1 MTMGDGVE
9 ETMLLEGRK
18 AIVTGGSR
26 GIGKEIVT
34 TFLKNGASVYF
45 VDLAA
50 SEFMDEYKALAD
62 AAGVTVSFSE
72 CNVAKEEQVTEVAKK
87 INEESG
93 GIDILVNNAGITR
106 DGLVFR
112 MSEQNWNDVISV
124 NLTSAFFVSKA
135 VARTMIQRRC
145 GSIVNVSSIVGVHGN
160 AGQCNYSASKAG
172 LIGLTKSLAKEVAGR
187 NVRVNA
193 VAPGFIQTAMTDKLS
208 DEQKHALS
216 AQIPMVR
223 LGQPDEVAKVI
234 LFLASDLASYVTGQ
248 VILIDGGM
256 GM

>member
-1 MTMGDGVE
+1 
-9 ETMLLEGRK
+9 MLLEGQK
-18 AIVTGGSR
+18 AIVTGGAR
-26 GIGKEIVT
+26 GIGKDIVT
-34 TFLKNGASVYF
+34 TFLTNGASVYF
-45 VDLAA
+45 IDLME
-50 SEFMDEYKALAD
+50 SEYMDEYQSLAENH
-62 AAGVTVSFSE
+62 GGTVTYSE
-72 CNVAKEEQVTEVAKK
+72 CNVADEAQVSGVVKNILA
-87 INEESG
+87 ESG

-112 MSEQNWNDVISV
+112 MSEQNWNDVLSV
-124 NLTSAFFVSKA
+124 NLTSAFFMSKA
-135 VARTMIQRRC
+135 VARAMIQRRT
-145 GSIVNVSSIVGVHGN
+145 GSIINVSSIVGVHGN
-160 AGQCNYSASKAG
+160 AGQCNYSASKAR
-172 LIGLTKSLAKEVAGR
+172 LIRLTKSLAKEVAGR

-208 DEQKHALS
+208 DDQKDALS
-216 AQIPMVR
+216 TQIPMVR

>member
-1 MTMGDGVE
+1 
-9 ETMLLEGRK
+9 MLLEGKK
-18 AIVTGGSR
+18 AIVTGGAR
-26 GIGKEIVT
+26 GIGKEIVMS
-34 TFLKNGASVYF
+34 FLKEGASVYF
-45 VDLAA
+45 IDLMA
-50 SEFMDEYKALAD
+50 SEFMSEYETTAKEHSAE
-62 AAGVTVSFSE
+62 VVYKE
-72 CNVAKEEQVTEVAKK
+72 CNVADEEHVASVVKEIVD
-87 INEESG
+87 ESG

-106 DGLVFR
+106 DGLIFR
-112 MSEQNWNDVISV
+112 MSKENWNDVISV
-124 NLTSAFFVSKA
+124 NLNSAFFMSKA
-135 VARTMIQRRC
+135 IARSMIQRRT
-145 GSIVNVSSIVGVHGN
+145 GAIINVSSIVGVHGN

-172 LIGLTKSLAKEVAGR
+172 LIGLTKSLAQEVAGR

-208 DEQKHALS
+208 EEQREKLS

-223 LGQPDEVAKVI
+223 LGQPEEVAKVI

>member
-1 MTMGDGVE
+1 
-9 ETMLLEGRK
+9 MLLQGQN
-18 AIVTGGSR
+18 AVVTGGAR
-26 GIGKEIVT
+26 GIGKDIVVN
-34 TFLKNGASVYF
+34 FLKNGASVYF
-45 VDLAA
+45 IDLMP
-50 SEFMDEYKALAD
+50 SEFMAEYETI
-62 AAGVTVSFSE
+62 AAENNAAVSYHE
-72 CNVAKEEQVTEVAKK
+72 CNVADEDQVTTVVKA
-87 INEESG
+87 IADESG

-112 MSEQNWNDVISV
+112 MSKENWNDVLSV
-124 NLTSAFFVSKA
+124 NLSSAFYMSKA
-135 VARTMIQRRC
+135 VSRLMIQKRT
-145 GSIVNVSSIVGVHGN
+145 GSIINVSSIVGVHGN

-193 VAPGFIQTAMTDKLS
+193 VAPGFIQTAMTDKLN
-208 DEQKHALS
+208 DKQKEGLS
-216 AQIPMVR
+216 TQIPMVR
-223 LGQPDEVAKVI
+223 LGQPEEVAKVI

>member
-1 MTMGDGVE
+1 
-9 ETMLLEGRK
+9 MLLQSRK

-34 TFLKNGASVYF
+34 MFLKNGAAVYF
-45 VDLAA
+45 IDLAE
-50 SEFMDEYKALAD
+50 SEFMGEYQALAKEHE
-62 AAGVTVSFSE
+62 TQVSFSE
-72 CNVAKEEQVTEVAKK
+72 CNVADEAQVTAVVKQ
-87 INEESG
+87 IVDESG

-112 MSEQNWNDVISV
+112 MSEQNWNDVITV
-124 NLTSAFFVSKA
+124 NLTSAFFMSKA
-135 VARTMIQRRC
+135 IARSMIQRRSGC
-145 GSIVNVSSIVGVHGN
+145 IVNVSSVVGVHGN

-193 VAPGFIQTAMTDKLS
+193 VAPGFIKTAMTEKLN
-208 DEQKHALS
+208 DEQRAAIS
-216 AQIPMVR
+216 TQIPMDR
-223 LGQPDEVAKVI
+223 LGEPEEVAKVI

>member
-1 MTMGDGVE
+1 
-9 ETMLLEGRK
+9 MLLKGRK

-45 VDLAA
+45 IDLAA
-50 SEFMDEYKALAD
+50 SEFMDEYQALAKEH
-62 AAGVTVSFSE
+62 GTTVSYSE
-72 CNVAKEEQVTEVAKK
+72 CNVADEGQVTEVVKK
-87 INEESG
+87 ILEESG

-106 DGLVFR
+106 DGLIFR
-112 MSEQNWNDVISV
+112 MSEQNWNDVLTV
-124 NLTSAFFVSKA
+124 NLTSAFFMSKA
-135 VARTMIQRRC
+135 VARAMIQNRS
-145 GSIVNVSSIVGVHGN
+145 GAIINVSSIVGVHGN
-160 AGQCNYSASKAG
+160 GGQCNYSASKAG

-193 VAPGFIQTAMTDKLS
+193 VAPGFIQTAMTDKLNES
-208 DEQKHALS
+208 QKEALS
-216 AQIPMVR
+216 TQIPMVR
-223 LGQPDEVAKVI
+223 LGEPEEVSKVI

>member
-1 MTMGDGVE
+1 
-9 ETMLLEGRK
+9 MLLQGQK
-18 AIVTGGSR
+18 AVVTGGAR
-26 GIGKEIVT
+26 GIGKDIVI

-45 VDLAA
+45 IDLMP
-50 SEFMDEYKALAD
+50 SEFMDEYKTI
-62 AAGVTVSFSE
+62 AAEHNATVSYHE
-72 CNVAKEEQVTEVAKK
+72 CNVADEDQVTDVVKA
-87 INEESG
+87 IADESG

-112 MSEQNWNDVISV
+112 MSKENWNDVLSV
-124 NLTSAFFVSKA
+124 NLSSAFYMSKA
-135 VARTMIQRRC
+135 VSRLMIQKRA
-145 GSIVNVSSIVGVHGN
+145 GSIINVSSIVGVHGN

-193 VAPGFIQTAMTDKLS
+193 VAPGFIQTAMTDKLN
-208 DEQKHALS
+208 DKQKEGLS
-216 AQIPMVR
+216 TQIPMVR
-223 LGQPDEVAKVI
+223 LGQPEEVAKVI
-234 LFLASDLASYVTGQ
+234 LFLACDLASYVTGQ

>member
-1 MTMGDGVE
+1 
-9 ETMLLEGRK
+9 MLLEGKK

-26 GIGKEIVT
+26 GIGKDIVT
-34 TFLKNGASVYF
+34 AFLKNGASVYF
-45 VDLAA
+45 VDLME
-50 SEFMDEYKALAD
+50 SEFMEEYQALAKEN
-62 AAGVTVSFSE
+62 GGTVSYSE
-72 CNVAKEEQVTEVAKK
+72 CNVAKEEHVSNVVNQ
-87 INEESG
+87 ILEESG
-93 GIDILVNNAGITR
+93 SIDILVNNAGITR

-124 NLTSAFFVSKA
+124 NLTSAFFMSKA
-135 VARTMIQRRC
+135 VARSMIQKRT
-145 GSIVNVSSIVGVHGN
+145 GAIVNVSSIVGVHGN

-208 DEQKHALS
+208 DQQREALS
-216 AQIPMVR
+216 TQIPMVR
-223 LGQPDEVAKVI
+223 LGQPEEVAKVI